1 MKINDDWEAERD
13 NYGWHLKHWR
23 DSINPKTKE
32 SSRTYRS
39 SYHAN
44 LEQCMDYILDT
55 EAGPV
60 PEASAV
66 KSAWDAVMVDLNKA
80 LGKRRNRRTAIV
92 KEAV

>member
-1 MKINDDWEAERD
+1 
-13 NYGWHLKHWR
+13 
-23 DSINPKTKE
+23 
-32 SSRTYRS
+32 
-39 SYHAN
+39 
-44 LEQCMDYILDT
+44 MDYILDT